1 MIPDNIQEIANT
13 IRESIVFKNNS
24 QKSIMSYCLDKNY
37 PLDERWKVWEEF
49 SNKKEESYIMRS
61 EYFNS
66 PLLKIITNKIID
78 SDITRGQLI
87 TYEWFIDY
95 ICGLNLD
102 KYKEAQAFVRDYKL
116 SLILEDV
123 EIVEDDIM
131 YNLGREEIMKDNFG
145 SYRFD
150 W

>member
-24 QKSIMSYCLDKNY
+24 QQSIMSYCLDKNY

-49 SNKKEESYIMRS
+49 SNKKEQNYIMRS

-66 PLLKIITNKIID
+66 PLLKVIADKIID
-78 SDITRGQLI
+78 NDITRGQLI
-87 TYEWFIDY
+87 SYEWFLDY
-95 ICGLNLD
+95 AYESNF
-102 KYKEAQAFVRDYKL
+102 YKSIEAQAFVRDYKL
-116 SLILEDV
+116 SLILEDA
-123 EIVEDDIM
+123 EIVEKDIM

>member
-13 IRESIVFKNNS
+13 IREFNLFKNNS
-24 QKSIMSYCLDKNY
+24 QQSIMSYCLDKNY
-37 PLDERWKVWEEF
+37 PLEERWKVWEEF
-49 SNKKEESYIMRS
+49 SSKIEEDYIMKARHFS
-61 EYFNS
+61 S
-66 PLLKIITNKIID
+66 PLLKVIADIYYD
-78 SDITRGQLI
+78 RDITRGQLI
-87 TYEWFIDY
+87 DYDWFLDSAY
-95 ICGLNLD
+95 GLNFD
-102 KYKEAQAFVRDYKL
+102 NHKELQALIRDYKL
-116 SLILEDV
+116 SLILEDA